1 VNSRK
6 AARQALAG
14 LIDDITTF
22 QAVYAR
28 ETPDFGGLSPVAM
41 IRSEGTRPGPAL
53 ALGAFHREH
62 ALLISIYWKW
72 QSTTEDDIDDLS
84 EDVLDLLEA
93 NSGPTANW
101 DSLSIDETF
110 SAMDY
115 PIVDGV
121 MYRVEQIRVL
131 IW

>member
-6 AARQALAG
+6 AARQALAT
-14 LIDDITTF
+14 LLDTIATF
-22 QAVYAR
+22 QEVYNR
-28 ETPDFGGLSPVAM
+28 EPPDFGGLSPVAM
-41 IRSEGTRPGPAL
+41 VRSEGTRPGPAL

-62 ALLISIYWKW
+62 ALLISLYWKW
-72 QSTTEDDIDDLS
+72 QSTTEDDLDDLS

-101 DSLSIDETF
+101 DSLTVDETF

-115 PIVDGV
+115 PIIDGV
-121 MYRVEQIRVL
+121 MYRVEQIRVM

>member
-1 VNSRK
+1 MNSRK

-14 LIDDITTF
+14 LIDDIATF

-28 ETPDFGGLSPVAM
+28 EAPDFGGLSPVAM
-41 IRSEGTRPGPAL
+41 VRSEGTRPGPAL

-72 QSTTEDDIDDLS
+72 QATTEDDLDDLS

-101 DSLSIDETF
+101 DSLTVDEEF

-115 PIVDGV
+115 PVIDGV
-121 MYRVEQIRVL
+121 MYRVEQIRVM